1 MKKNVIKRS
10 VFSAMGVV
18 AVAAMIVVSCQK
30 NGKIKEGVR
39 PVHAGA
45 QADCNSEI
53 ADVPVDANGIVTIS
67 TLTSDKIWKLNGVS
81 YIGNG
86 QTLTIQPG
94 TTIVSGAKK
103 SYNDPTYGPQSIAGI
118 LVVGRG
124 GKLIADGQ
132 SAATPIVFTT
142 LNQVCGG
149 NCDTSGVGPS
159 VVMIG
164 KATTNRLGSTRVEGI
179 PQPAGVDITYG
190 DGSYAYD
197 DADNSGILRYVRI
210 EFPGFILRPDN
221 EINGVTCAG
230 VGSGTT
236 ISYVQVSYSRDD
248 SYEFF
253 GGTVN
258 CDHLIAQASD
268 DDDFDFD
275 HGFTGH
281 LSYLIGIKDLCSTH
295 SRNSS
300 NALVSD
306 ANGIEADNDAEG
318 SGNTPKTRPVI
329 DHLTE
334 LGYRDN
340 LTGTVN
346 PYTLL
351 NGGRIRRNAEI
362 DLSYSIVAGFP
373 TGLQFDAPSNV
384 PPSSVCHSLI
394 HGFVSAS
401 NKISEINALN
411 CGTVFS
417 TATPANDFLKLL
429 GGDNA
434 FMQCGFSS
442 EYEAI
447 FLQPDGTVDPAS
459 PAILG
464 GGQYAGAIDPTAESF
479 WTDGWAK
486 FNPHFCCVCPN

>member
-10 VFSAMGVV
+10 VFTAMSVV

-30 NGKIKEGVR
+30 NGKTRDAVR

-45 QADCNSEI
+45 LADCSDT
-53 ADVPVDANGIVTIS
+53 ASVPVDANGIVAIS
-67 TLTSDKIWKLNGVS
+67 TLTSDKIWLLNGVS
-81 YIGNG
+81 YIANG

-94 TTIVSGAKK
+94 TTLVSGAKK

-149 NCDTSGVGPS
+149 SCDTAGVGPS

-164 KATTNRLGSTRVEGI
+164 KATTNRTSSTRVEGI

-197 DADNSGILRYVRI
+197 DADNSGTLRYVRI

-230 VGSGTT
+230 VGTGTT
-236 ISYVQVSYSRDD
+236 ISHVQVSYSRDD

-258 CDHLIAQASD
+258 CDHLVALASD
-268 DDDFDFD
+268 DDDYDFD
-275 HGFTGH
+275 HGYTGH
-281 LSYLIGIKDLCSTH
+281 INYAIALKDLCSTH
-295 SRNSS
+295 SRSS
-300 NALVSD
+300 SSPTTSD
-306 ANGIEADNDAEG
+306 ANGIEADNDADATT
-318 SGNTPKTRPVI
+318 NTPITKPV
-329 DHLTE
+329 LTHVTL
-334 LGYRDN
+334 LGYKN
-340 LTGTVN
+340 STTGTAN

-351 NGGRIRRNAEI
+351 NGARIRRRAEI
-362 DLSYSIVAGFP
+362 DMTYSIIAGFP
-373 TGLQFDAPSNV
+373 TGVRFDSPSPVGGICKSVVHGYSAIWVPSAPACTN
-384 PPSSVCHSLI
+384 
-394 HGFVSAS
+394 AS
-401 NKISEINALN
+401 GSD
-411 CGTVFS
+411 
-417 TATPANDFLKLL
+417 ATANDFLQLAA
-429 GGDNA
+429 GDDA
-434 FMQCGFSS
+434 FFTCPFSS
-442 EYEAI
+442 AYSADYI
-447 FLQPDGTVDPAS
+447 QPVAGS
-459 PAILG
+459 PAIVEG
-464 GGQYAGAIDPTAESF
+464 DDYRGAIDPNASSF
-479 WTDGWAK
+479 WTDGWVKWSA
-486 FNPHFCCVCPN
+486 NYCCNCPN

>member
-1 MKKNVIKRS
+1 MKTNVIKRS
-10 VFSAMGVV
+10 VFTAMGVV
-18 AVAAMIVVSCQK
+18 AIAAMVVVSCQK
-30 NGKIKEGVR
+30 NGKIKDAVR
-39 PVHAGA
+39 PVHAGTLA
-45 QADCNSEI
+45 NCSDTMSI
-53 ADVPVDANGIVTIS
+53 PVDANGVVTIS
-67 TLTSDKIWKLNGVS
+67 TLTSDKIWLLNGVS
-81 YIGNG
+81 YIADG
-86 QTLTIQPG
+86 QTLTINPG
-94 TTIVSGAKK
+94 TTVVTGAHK
-103 SYNDPTYGPQSIAGI
+103 SYNDPLYGPQSIAGI

-164 KATTNRLGSTRVEGI
+164 KATTNRTQATRVEGI

-190 DGSYAYD
+190 GGSYAYN

-230 VGSGTT
+230 VGTGTT

-281 LSYLIGIKDLCSTH
+281 LSYLIGVKDLCSTH

-300 NALVSD
+300 NALASD
-306 ANGIEADNDAEG
+306 ANGIEADNDADG
-318 SGNTPKTRPVI
+318 STATPITRPVI

-334 LGYRDN
+334 LGYRN
-340 LTGTVN
+340 STTGTAN

-351 NGGRIRRNAEI
+351 NGGRIRRRAEI

-373 TGLQFDAPSNV
+373 TGLQFDAPSDV
-384 PPSSVCHSLI
+384 PPSSVCNSLV
-394 HGFVSAS
+394 HGYVLAS
-401 NKISEINALN
+401 NKTLFCHGGSSNSLRDSS
-411 CGTVFS
+411 S
-417 TATPANDFLKLL
+417 TANTFLQLL
-429 GGDNA
+429 GADEA

-442 EYEAI
+442 EYVVDLI
-447 FLQPDGTVDPAS
+447 QPDPATS
-459 PAILG
+459 PAVLG
-464 GGQYAGAIDPTAESF
+464 GGLYAGAIDPNATSF

-486 FNPHFCCVCPN
+486 FNPHFCCNCPN

>member
-1 MKKNVIKRS
+1 
-10 VFSAMGVV
+10 MGVV
-18 AVAAMIVVSCQK
+18 AVAAMVVVSCQK
-30 NGKIKEGVR
+30 GVKKDAVHA
-39 PVHAGA
+39 VHAGT
-45 QADCNSEI
+45 QADCNTEI
-53 ADVPVDANGIVTIS
+53 VSVPVDDNGIVTVS
-67 TLTSDKIWKLNGVS
+67 TLTSDKIWKLDGVS
-81 YIGNG
+81 YIADG

-94 TTIVSGAKK
+94 TTVVTGAKK

-132 SAATPIVFTT
+132 SASTPIVFTT
-142 LNQVCGG
+142 MNQVCSGS
-149 NCDTSGVGPS
+149 CDTSGVGPS
-159 VVMIG
+159 IVMIG
-164 KATTNRLGSTRVEGI
+164 KATTNRTTATRVEGI

-190 DGSYAYD
+190 GGSYAYN
-197 DADNSGILRYVRI
+197 DADNSGIIRYVRI

-221 EINGVTCAG
+221 EINGLTCAG
-230 VGSGTT
+230 VGNGTI

-248 SYEFF
+248 SYEWF

-258 CDHLIAQASD
+258 ADHLIAQASD

-281 LSYLIGIKDLCSTH
+281 LSYLIGVKDLCSTH

-318 SGNTPKTRPVI
+318 SSLTPITRPVI

-334 LGYRDN
+334 LGYRN
-340 LTGTVN
+340 NATGTVN

-351 NGGRIRRNAEI
+351 NGGRIRRNAQI

-373 TGLQFDAPSNV
+373 TGLKFDLPSDV
-384 PPSSVCHSLI
+384 PPGVVCNSLV
-394 HGFVSAS
+394 HGYTLAS
-401 NKISEINALN
+401 NKQTEIAASA
-411 CGTVFS
+411 CGSSVVFS
-417 TATPANDFLKLL
+417 TASPANNFLQLL
-429 GGDNA
+429 GADDA
-434 FMQCGFSS
+434 FLQCGFSTD
-442 EYEAI
+442 YVVDLI
-447 FLQPDGTVDPAS
+447 QPDPATS
-459 PAILG
+459 PAVLPG
-464 GGQYAGAIDPTAESF
+464 GGYAGAIDPNAGSF

-486 FNPHFCCVCPN
+486 FNPHFCCNCPAN